1 MVCTA
6 SQPLVG
12 ISLIFTSPAEE
23 QQEILGSMSLDPN
36 WQRDA
41 DAERTRQGL
50 APKFGTQGNAHEQLA
65 VSHNRDDPIYGF
77 DDDEAELSNEDL
89 QELGNETPSRA
100 MTAAPAKPVAPQKTK
115 SQGKKQVQ
123 IDPQSTRAVTKP
135 RDDRSSSPLPIQVYS
150 APVNVPQQPQV
161 QQSNL
166 ARHREYK
173 QHLPVVAPPQEPS
186 KPATTAGPQVSKVA
200 AYYETSEE
208 EQMPEP
214 KMQPMEVVTKR
225 SHAEIDYDADELRHK
240 KYEELDQVPF
250 LTDPRVP
257 GISDAMDPNG
267 NPMPLPQ
274 RLVNLNKMHPK
285 AQATMFQSLTDED
298 NEVAGQWFVQ
308 QFQDNLHKLV
318 ERRLERRKIAL
329 AYELEARKRETE
341 VQAKMQDVDEELKQ
355 LRAGGTEL
363 IRDKSVGAVGGT
375 PRKG

>member
-6 SQPLVG
+6 LRPLVG
-12 ISLIFTSPAEE
+12 ISLIFTYPADE
-23 QQEILGSMSLDPN
+23 QQEMLGSMSLDPN
-36 WQRDA
+36 WQQEA
-41 DAERTRQGL
+41 DAERSRHGL
-50 APKFGTQGNAHEQLA
+50 APKFGTPGHAHQHLA
-65 VSHNRDDPIYGF
+65 VRHDHDDLTYGF

-89 QELGNETPSRA
+89 QELRSETPSRA
-100 MTAAPAKPVAPQKTK
+100 TTAAPAKPVAPQKTK
-115 SQGKKQVQ
+115 SQSKKQVQ
-123 IDPQSTRAVTKP
+123 IAPQGTRTIIKP
-135 RDDRSSSPLPIQVYS
+135 GDESSSPLFSPANS
-150 APVNVPQQPQV
+150 APLNVPQQPQV

-173 QHLPVVAPPQEPS
+173 QHLPLVAPSQEPS
-186 KPATTAGPQVSKVA
+186 KPATTADPQVSKVS

-214 KMQPMEVVTKR
+214 KMQPAEVVTKR
-225 SHAEIDYDADELRHK
+225 PYAEIDYDADELTHK

-250 LTDPRVP
+250 LTDPWAPDVA
-257 GISDAMDPNG
+257 DAVDPNG

-274 RLVNLNKMHPK
+274 RLVNLNKMQPE
-285 AQATMFQSLTDED
+285 AQAAMFQSLTDED
-298 NEVAGQWFVQ
+298 NEVTGQWFLQ
-308 QFQDNLHKLV
+308 QFQDNLQKLM

-329 AYELEARKRETE
+329 RYEFEARKRETE

-375 PRKG
+375 PRK